1 MTMIAHNHINH
12 TIYSYTP
19 WLRGRRLTYRTA
31 SSITNPMKKIPI
43 SENLKWEFS
52 VILKD
57 FFDNSNNDTYFEE
70 IMSNLRDI
78 PEKESYS
85 V

>member
-1 MTMIAHNHINH
+1 
-12 TIYSYTP
+12 
-19 WLRGRRLTYRTA
+19 
-31 SSITNPMKKIPI
+31 MKKIPI

-52 VILKD
+52 VSLKD